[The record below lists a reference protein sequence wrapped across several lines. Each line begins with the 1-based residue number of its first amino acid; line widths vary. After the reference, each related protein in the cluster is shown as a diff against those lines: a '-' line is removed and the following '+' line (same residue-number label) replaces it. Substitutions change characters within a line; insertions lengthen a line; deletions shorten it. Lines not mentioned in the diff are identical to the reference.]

1 MRNCKYLVLHFLK
14 NHISTVE
21 IIKHTVDAVATPAI
35 SPKFVEIDD
44 NFVETDGE
52 FEERND
58 VFVVDIVKFVV
69 LNTQV
74 VEVVVA
80 ILVLGFTF
88 VVLDG
93 TIVDR
98 AFVKEELKFQSFAV
112 IFVLL

>member
-1 MRNCKYLVLHFLK
+1 MD
-14 NHISTVE
+14 
-21 IIKHTVDAVATPAI
+21 II
-35 SPKFVEIDD
+35 
-44 NFVETDGE
+44 
-52 FEERND
+52 
-58 VFVVDIVKFVV
+58 KFVV

-112 IFVLL
+112 MFVLL

>member
-1 MRNCKYLVLHFLK
+1 M
-14 NHISTVE
+14 
-21 IIKHTVDAVATPAI
+21 
-35 SPKFVEIDD
+35 
-44 NFVETDGE
+44 
-52 FEERND
+52 
-58 VFVVDIVKFVV
+58 DIVKFVV

-98 AFVKEELKFQSFAV
+98 AFVNEELKFQSFAV
-112 IFVLL
+112 MFVLL